1 MKARLIDANTVLR
14 AHELRVT
21 KPRLALFAFFAKQT
35 SPVLATQIEAALPS
49 IDRAT
54 IYRTLEH
61 FLTAGILKTVQ
72 LGGATRYEQKDE
84 HDHHHIVCT
93 NCGYIEDISLC
104 AMTSLLPALQKATRR
119 FATFTDHQF
128 EIFGV
133 CKSCIKRN

>member
-1 MKARLIDANTVLR
+1 MKAGHADQNAVLR
-14 AHELRVT
+14 THHLRVT
-21 KPRLALFAFFAKQT
+21 KPRQALLAFFAKQA
-35 SPVLATQIEAALPS
+35 SPVLATQIESALPS

-54 IYRTLEH
+54 IYRTLDH
-61 FLTAGILKTVQ
+61 FVTAGILKTVQ

-93 NCGYIEDISLC
+93 NCGYIEDVSLC
-104 AMTSLLPALQKATRR
+104 AMTSLLPALQKAARR